1 MLMLCR
7 WWWGFGDADDQ
18 MLAILNQSETPT
30 TAGVVWA
37 KHSAATDEI
46 DDDDD
51 DDDNGDDD
59 DDDDIGIESGRDAN
73 NSGGGLSKNILL
85 PLAE

>member
-1 MLMLCR
+1 
-7 WWWGFGDADDQ
+7 

-73 NSGGGLSKNILL
+73 NSGGGLSKTFSCHWQKNQSHNVL
-85 PLAE
+85 PIS